1 MTRNLHLWCHSIV
14 HLFTFWSRYG
24 ILLYYWNV
32 PINGQTVSNISK
44 AVWISQMS
52 TVHSNSICH
61 SLFSDVIFT
70 KEGIIWKSSLIETII
85 CVTFQTHLQI
95 TGLVLL
101 TVVNVKMRRV
111 FNELLVLERTQDYLD
126 YFFRLGYREIC
137 NSTQLKLYISR
148 ISVHGDANIWTMW
161 SGTKHAYLGVEC
173 LKLNNK
179 PRFVRCNKQ

>member
-1 MTRNLHLWCHSIV
+1 MTRNLHFWCHSIV

-111 FNELLVLERTQDYLD
+111 FNELLVLERMQDYLD
-126 YFFRLGYREIC
+126 YFRFGLSRHLQLD
-137 NSTQLKLYISR
+137 STETNHLTNLRTWWCKY
-148 ISVHGDANIWTMW
+148 
-161 SGTKHAYLGVEC
+161 
-173 LKLNNK
+173 LNNVILHYECILGC
-179 PRFVRCNKQ
+179 RVLETE